1 MKSQDWDLEI
11 LKHHEKF
18 CVISPKVENMED
30 FWMNKGVLFPILPKK
45 WVEITGEFSHHPS
58 CDSWIDVLGKRLNLI
73 DKKESIVIYH
83 DRYELTG
90 NNQDE
95 TYGDVRKD
103 VSFGFSH
110 FPEIWEEHFTKLN
123 SYLNH

>member
-1 MKSQDWDLEI
+1 
-11 LKHHEKF
+11 
-18 CVISPKVENMED
+18 MED